1 MAEILDKSMESLSF
15 FWKQKSIIWKN
26 DGLRFAAQLSNAYEH
41 AIRAQLA
48 GAQTSARWRLHSQV
62 SQTQNLQSI
71 CFSQMIDSCFK
82 QGVLV
87 YQL

>member
-48 GAQTSARWRLHSQV
+48 GAQTSAR
-62 SQTQNLQSI
+62 
-71 CFSQMIDSCFK
+71 
-82 QGVLV
+82 
-87 YQL
+87 